1 MQLKLQEG
9 KIVIRKLSV
18 LALSFVLMAMLSS
31 TAFGATYPTQPV
43 NYLIAFSAGGESD
56 ITARMQ
62 QKYLEKELGV
72 PVVMTYKVGGG
83 GAVCWADLVRSK
95 ADGYIIGGVNEPHTI
110 LQPLQSKCGYETEQI
125 QRIALF
131 QYTPCALIV
140 KKDSQFK
147 TLKDLIDFAK
157 KYPGMITVGGSG
169 SWAST
174 HFTTMLFE
182 KAAGIKLTYIPFA
195 GSGDTKPT
203 ILGGHVSAIVAHPT
217 TAMTMKDD
225 IRILAVA
232 AETRSAAFPDVPTF
246 KELGFPTVIEGSY
259 RGVAVPPGTPKDIV
273 DKLAAAFKKANED
286 PEFVKQMTSLG
297 FDLVWKGPEEYE
309 NWIKGQTVYYRD
321 LLKSLGYQN

>member
-1 MQLKLQEG
+1 M
-9 KIVIRKLSV
+9 LS
-18 LALSFVLMAMLSS
+18 LTLMAILAGTALSAV
-31 TAFGATYPTQPV
+31 YPSQPIT
-43 NYLIAFSAGGESD
+43 YLIAFSAGGESD

-110 LQPLQSKCGYETEQI
+110 LQPLQSNCGYETEQI
-125 QRIALF
+125 QRVALF

-140 KKDSQFK
+140 RKDSQFK
-147 TLKDLIDFAK
+147 TLQDLIDFAK
-157 KYPGMITVGGSG
+157 KYPGMVTVGGSG

-174 HFTTMLFE
+174 HFTTMLLE

-195 GSGDTKPT
+195 GSGDTKPA
-203 ILGGHVSAIVAHPT
+203 ILGGHVSAIIAHPT
-217 TAMTMKDD
+217 TAVSIRND

-232 AETRSAAFPDVPTF
+232 SDVRSAVFPDVPTF
-246 KELGFPTVIEGSY
+246 KELGFPSIIEGSY
-259 RGVAVPPGTPKDIV
+259 RGVAVPPGTPKEVV

-286 PEFVKQMTSLG
+286 PEFVKQMTELG
-297 FDLVWKGPEEYE
+297 FDLVWKGPAEYE
-309 NWIKGQTVYYRD
+309 KWIKERTTYYVE
-321 LLKSLGYQN
+321 LLKTLGYQK